1 MIDSFSYTPFTSE
14 RRSSNNAVTSIAD
27 VRHIVITLL
36 WRLFD
41 VITFSDVNLNDGVG
55 DVHYNQCTCIKH
67 ARLLDLYLTPSR
79 IIWIG

>member
-27 VRHIVITLL
+27 VRHIMITLL

-55 DVHYNQCTCIKH
+55 DVHYNQCISNMREFSICILP
-67 ARLLDLYLTPSR
+67 RV
-79 IIWIG
+79 G